1 MIVRSVLC
9 ILSLLCCTC
18 VTAKAVYYE
27 EKPPTPEELTF
38 LKKYG
43 YLSAPDDLG
52 VGDEA
57 DYAYTPHSISDAL
70 KKMQAFAG
78 LPETG
83 TLDPET
89 KQLFKK
95 KRCGV
100 KDIETSTASS
110 RSRRYILQQ
119 AWNKKYITYRVVNGS
134 STMNKSRVEEWM
146 EVGLGIWA
154 PHGDLRFSRIE
165 EGRADIQVSFVSG
178 DHGDG
183 FPFDGPGHVVAHA
196 FPPPHGAMHFD
207 DEETW
212 GDNPEEEDEEVTDFF
227 AVAVHE
233 IGHALGLSHSNEKL
247 SVMYPYYQV
256 PVERLH
262 MDDILGMQELYLKD
276 QETSGESTEGPVS
289 QTSLVPRFTK
299 AGSEEDEN
307 YMPDL
312 CLTNYDTLQVI
323 NDKIFVFEEEWV
335 WVLRDRHEMEEGY
348 PKRFHDVFR
357 GLPLNVNIIKTIYQ
371 RQNGDVLI
379 FSGKL
384 TILPVGRR
392 YWMFDSSFHFIKQG
406 SISEYLIPKEVT
418 ELTTVFLSN
427 YNNKTYLIEE
437 ERYWRFDEGTGTM
450 DPKYPKDM
458 SMWRQV
464 PYPVDAAVVWKGD
477 TYFFQGPR
485 FWRFDNELVQ
495 AHEYYPLPTAQV
507 WFKCNS
513 TSEMDQYITND
524 GP

>member
-110 RSRRYILQQ
+110 RSRR
-119 AWNKKYITYRVVNGS
+119 VVNGS

-183 FPFDGPGHVVAHA
+183 
-196 FPPPHGAMHFD
+196 
-207 DEETW
+207 
-212 GDNPEEEDEEVTDFF
+212 
-227 AVAVHE
+227 
-233 IGHALGLSHSNEKL
+233 LSTSFYL
-247 SVMYPYYQV
+247 FSV
-256 PVERLH
+256 
-262 MDDILGMQELYLKD
+262 KD

-312 CLTNYDTLQVI
+312 C
-323 NDKIFVFEEEWV
+323 
-335 WVLRDRHEMEEGY
+335 
-348 PKRFHDVFR
+348 
-357 GLPLNVNIIKTIYQ
+357 
-371 RQNGDVLI
+371 
-379 FSGKL
+379 
-384 TILPVGRR
+384 RR